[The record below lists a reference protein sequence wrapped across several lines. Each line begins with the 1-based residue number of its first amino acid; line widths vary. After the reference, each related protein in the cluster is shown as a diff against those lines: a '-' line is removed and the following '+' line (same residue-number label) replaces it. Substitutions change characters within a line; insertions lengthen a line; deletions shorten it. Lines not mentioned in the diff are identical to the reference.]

1 VPAAATNKKRR
12 PNMTVWSSALDVI
25 IILCEVRDVSHTIG
39 FSDNDE
45 ARSDS
50 SHLGVSLFTESH
62 ERLSI

>member
-1 VPAAATNKKRR
+1 
-12 PNMTVWSSALDVI
+12 MTVWSSALDVI